1 MIIVLSK
8 WINRL
13 IPRHRDKESELD
25 QASRRVSLSIS
36 RYRNLSQE
44 IQAEI
49 ERNHFAKYLVYDRGE
64 KHVHN

>member
-1 MIIVLSK
+1 MKIVLSK

-13 IPRHRDKESELD
+13 IPRHRDKACELD
-25 QASRRVSLSIS
+25 QASSSVSLSID
-36 RYRNLSQE
+36 RYRDLSHE

-64 KHVHN
+64 QHGN

>member
-1 MIIVLSK
+1 MRIVLSK

-13 IPRHRDKESELD
+13 FSYHRNKESELI
-25 QASRRVSLSIS
+25 QASSSVSLSIN
-36 RYRNLSQE
+36 RYRNLSKE

-64 KHVHN
+64 QHGN

>member
-1 MIIVLSK
+1 MITVLSK
-8 WINRL
+8 WINRIL
-13 IPRHRDKESELD
+13 PRHRNKESELD
-25 QASRRVSLSIS
+25 KASNRVSLSIS

-64 KHVHN
+64 KHVNN